1 MRDNDRMT
9 VGPEDDRPVDL
20 LSEDEGL
27 EVLPDQTR
35 DDTDDGWGE
44 IPEPDDDARLIEE
57 VPPHWS

>member
-1 MRDNDRMT
+1 MT